1 MNHNK
6 YIIFLLYRAYIER
19 NPLLKQKLRLCGQQY
34 LGLAFNLS
42 GLSPIIQLIIR
53 FLEPEYIIYLI
64 IYDDYNFVKD
74 PLFSHII
81 HLNNM
86 IAELSPQL
94 LCKFCMKAI
103 IGRAGCEHYKLDC
116 KLGYNRFDIRIR
128 AQNIVKNYYPDGGSW
143 VLDWD
148 LYIHIGNILR
158 DNLRKK
164 SWELRRGNVDVDGN
178 CGLCIK
184 KYFFTY
190 YYWWND
196 EDYETFLKT
205 CSKIIF

>member
-1 MNHNK
+1 MNQNR
-6 YIIFLLYRAYIER
+6 YIVFLLYRAYIER
-19 NPLLKQKLRLCGQQY
+19 NPLLKQQLLLCGQQY

-42 GLSPIIQLIIR
+42 GLSPIIQLIIQ

-64 IYDDYNFVKD
+64 IDDYNFVKD

-103 IGRAGCEHYKLDC
+103 IGRAGCAHYKLDC
-116 KLGYNRFDIRIR
+116 KLGYSRHIHTTVVTR
-128 AQNIVKNYYPDGGSW
+128 NIVQRYYPSGGSW

-148 LYIHIGNILR
+148 LYIHIGHILR
-158 DNLRKK
+158 EKLRKE
-164 SWELRRGNVDVDGN
+164 SWELRRRGGDDN
-178 CGLCIK
+178 CGQWIK
-184 KYFFTY
+184 KYFYTY
-190 YYWWND
+190 YYWWKD
-196 EDYETFLKT
+196 EDYDTFIKT
-205 CSKIIF
+205 CSKLIF